1 MKLAA
6 FALTAFTVA
15 TIWLGAVRAV
25 AALPPS
31 APAPQKIA
39 VDARGP
45 LVLVEV
51 TRTVVPEPAEGGS
64 GNEALLDLALP
75 DGSALVSVEVRDGGR
90 WHSVDPAAEGG
101 ARAAEIYRTESAAR
115 GVTPASE
122 PYDESAT
129 HRLRLLRGGGH
140 SAGAGPVPFMSFM
153 PFMVRFRFAVLPEG
167 ANGRLRVR
175 FPAATE
181 RLPPAAEVTLRLAGA
196 ADADIAGVRFPLAA
210 GAGTAIGRASTRS
223 AWEIFWT
230 PRDPAA
236 PGAPLLEARVAVA
249 PLGPQQPALASMSAM
264 AFLVRRPPGPSSG
277 PPGSVLFLVD
287 RSRSVGLPGLS
298 AERDLVRTLIEAL
311 PPSTR
316 FDALFFDRGTK
327 RLFPMSRPA
336 TREAIGTFEGEMVPD
351 RMQNG
356 TDLPGALRE
365 AGALL
370 RREATT
376 FGPRALLVLVTDGA
390 LGDEDG
396 AALDRALGSGLGGS
410 VGNTPGSPTAS
421 SPGLD
426 VALAALTIRAVDD
439 ESAGVRARDALRVLA
454 AARGGVAREL
464 RASEIGDA
472 VPAALADLQQGGDLG
487 AIRLV
492 ADGVERRIS
501 ESLTPGGL
509 LAGVVP
515 WKGRPPHSVRI
526 EAVARGHRITV
537 TPVPSRV
544 ATEWLRPWVVS
555 PPAPASTN
563 PTRLLSLPSLV
574 ALVEPVLRSAAT
586 TAAASEAG
594 VKGSMDR
601 MVIRNVLSLAYMP
614 RARACYL
621 NRTAA
626 TPALRDLTGKVR
638 LAIEL
643 ARGEVGGVKIES
655 STLGNLEIERCL
667 QESAFEIEVPRAA
680 RSDAPVT
687 AVLNMV
693 FRPRSSDKK
702 ADVDLGEVG
711 NEIDLVIDEM
721 HRREAS
727 APAPAHPG
735 H

>member
-1 MKLAA
+1 MKPAA
-6 FALTAFTVA
+6 FALAFAPLSLVA
-15 TIWLGAVRAV
+15 VHAP
-25 AALPPS
+25 AALPPP
-31 APAPQKIA
+31 APAPQKIS

-45 LVLVEV
+45 LALVEV
-51 TRTVVPEPAEGGS
+51 TRTVVPEPAEGSG

-75 DGSALVSVEVRDGGR
+75 DASALVSVEVRDGGR
-90 WHSVDPAAEGG
+90 WRSVDAAAEGDG
-101 ARAAEIYRTESAAR
+101 SAQAAATYRAESAAR

-122 PYDESAT
+122 PYDESTT
-129 HRLRLLRGGGH
+129 HRLRLLH
-140 SAGAGPVPFMSFM
+140 SAGSVSVPFT
-153 PFMVRFRFAVLPEG
+153 VRYRFAVLPEA
-167 ANGRLRVR
+167 ANGRLRIR
-175 FPAATE
+175 FPAGTE
-181 RLPPAAEVTLRLAGA
+181 RLPPPADVALRLSGA
-196 ADADIAGVRFPLAA
+196 ADADIAGVRVPLAA
-210 GAGTAIGRASTRS
+210 GADIATGRVSTRS
-223 AWEIFWT
+223 AWETFWT
-230 PRDPAA
+230 PRDPSA
-236 PGAPLLEARVAVA
+236 PGAPLLEARLAMA
-249 PLGPQQPALASMSAM
+249 PVGSQQSALA
-264 AFLVRRPPGPSSG
+264 FLARRRPGPSSG

-298 AERDLVRTLIEAL
+298 AERDLVRALIEAL

-336 TREAIGTFEGEMVPD
+336 TRQAIEGFEAEMVPD

-396 AALDRALGSGLGGS
+396 ATLDRALGGGL
-410 VGNTPGSPTAS
+410 
-421 SPGLD
+421 LD

-439 ESAGVRARDALRVLA
+439 ESAGPRARDALQVLA
-454 AARGGVAREL
+454 AARSGVAREL
-464 RASEIGDA
+464 RANEIGDA

-501 ESLTPGGL
+501 ENLTPGGL
-509 LAGVVP
+509 LAGVIP
-515 WKGRPPHSVRI
+515 WKGRPPRTVRI
-526 EAVARGHRITV
+526 EAVARGQRITV
-537 TPVPSRV
+537 APVPSHV
-544 ATEWLRPWVVS
+544 ASEWLRPWVASV
-555 PPAPASTN
+555 PASTSPN
-563 PTRLLSLPSLV
+563 PTRFLSVPSFV
-574 ALVEPVLRSAAT
+574 ALVEPVPHA
-586 TAAASEAG
+586 TAAASAGSEAG
-594 VKGSMDR
+594 AKGSMDR

-638 LAIEL
+638 LSIEL

-655 STLGNLEIERCL
+655 STLDNPEIERCL

-693 FRPRSSDKK
+693 FRPRTSDKK

-711 NEIDLVIDEM
+711 NEIDLVIEEM

-727 APAPAHPG
+727 APGAATPTP
-735 H
+735 

>member
-6 FALTAFTVA
+6 FA
-15 TIWLGAVRAV
+15 V
-25 AALPPS
+25 AAVSLVTVHATA
-31 APAPQKIA
+31 APAPALAPQKITI
-39 VDARGP
+39 DARGP
-45 LVLVEV
+45 LALVEV
-51 TRTVVPEPAEGGS
+51 TRTVVPEPAQDGG

-75 DGSALVSVEVRDGGR
+75 DASALVSVEVRDAGR
-90 WHSVDPAAEGG
+90 WRGIDPASEGS
-101 ARAAEIYRTESAAR
+101 AHAAETYRAESAAR
-115 GVTPASE
+115 RVTPASE
-122 PYDESAT
+122 PYDESTT
-129 HRLRLLRGGGH
+129 HRLRLLR
-140 SAGAGPVPFMSFM
+140 SAGAGTAPFT
-153 PFMVRFRFAVLPEG
+153 VRYRFAVLPEA

-175 FPAATE
+175 FPAAIE
-181 RLPPAAEVTLRLAGA
+181 RLPPAAEVALRLTGA
-196 ADADIAGVRFPLAA
+196 ADANIAGVPVPLAA
-210 GAGTAIGRASTRS
+210 GAETANGRASTRS
-223 AWEIFWT
+223 AWEILWT
-230 PRDPAA
+230 PRNPSA
-236 PGAPLLEARVAVA
+236 PGAPLLEARVALA
-249 PLGPQQPALASMSAM
+249 PLGPQQSALA
-264 AFLVRRPPGPSSG
+264 FLARRRPGPSSG
-277 PPGSVLFLVD
+277 SPGSVLFLVD

-298 AERDLVRTLIEAL
+298 AERDLVRALIEAL

-316 FDALFFDRGTK
+316 FDALFFDRGTR

-336 TREAIGTFEGEMVPD
+336 TRQAIEGFEAEMVPD

-356 TDLPGALRE
+356 TDLPAALHE

-396 AALDRALGSGLGGS
+396 AALDRALGGGLGNSSGS
-410 VGNTPGSPTAS
+410 TPGSP
-421 SPGLD
+421 PGLD
-426 VALAALTIRAVDD
+426 VSLAALTVRAVDD
-439 ESAGVRARDALRVLA
+439 EPAGARARDALRALA

-464 RASEIGDA
+464 RASELGDG
-472 VPAALADLQQGGDLG
+472 VPAALADLQHGGDLG

-492 ADGVERRIS
+492 ADGVARRIS

-515 WKGRPPHSVRI
+515 WKGRPPRTVRI
-526 EAVARGHRITV
+526 EAIARGQRITV
-537 TPVPSRV
+537 APIPTRLAP
-544 ATEWLRPWVVS
+544 EWLRPWVVS
-555 PPAPASTN
+555 APASASAN
-563 PTRLLSLPSLV
+563 PTRFLSAPSVV
-574 ALVEPVLRSAAT
+574 ALVEPVLHSS
-586 TAAASEAG
+586 TASAASETA

-626 TPALRDLTGKVR
+626 TPALRDLAGKVR

-655 STLGNLEIERCL
+655 STLGNPEIERCL

-693 FRPRSSDKK
+693 FRPRTSDKR

-711 NEIDLVIDEM
+711 NEIDLVIEEM

-727 APAPAHPG
+727 APAAGAAPPRP
-735 H
+735 

>member
-1 MKLAA
+1 MTRAPRTGFACCAA
-6 FALTAFTVA
+6 PATAPDSGTAPFTV
-15 TIWLGAVRAV
+15 R
-25 AALPPS
+25 
-31 APAPQKIA
+31 
-39 VDARGP
+39 
-45 LVLVEV
+45 
-51 TRTVVPEPAEGGS
+51 
-64 GNEALLDLALP
+64 
-75 DGSALVSVEVRDGGR
+75 
-90 WHSVDPAAEGG
+90 
-101 ARAAEIYRTESAAR
+101 Y
-115 GVTPASE
+115 
-122 PYDESAT
+122 
-129 HRLRLLRGGGH
+129 
-140 SAGAGPVPFMSFM
+140 
-153 PFMVRFRFAVLPEG
+153 RFAVLPEA

-175 FPAATE
+175 FPAPTE

-196 ADADIAGVRFPLAA
+196 ADADIAGVRVPLAV
-210 GAGTAIGRASTRS
+210 GAETATGRASARG

-230 PRDPAA
+230 PRDPATPSA
-236 PGAPLLEARVAVA
+236 TPLEARLAVA
-249 PLGPQQPALASMSAM
+249 PLGPQQSALA
-264 AFLVRRPPGPSSG
+264 FLARRRPGPSSA

-298 AERDLVRTLIEAL
+298 AERDLVRAFIEAL

-336 TREAIGTFEGEMVPD
+336 TREAIERFEAEMVPD

-370 RREATT
+370 RREAATL
-376 FGPRALLVLVTDGA
+376 GPRALLVLVTDGA

-396 AALDRALGSGLGGS
+396 AALDRALGDPFGKTVGHTAGS
-410 VGNTPGSPTAS
+410 TPG
-421 SPGLD
+421 LE
-426 VALAALTIRAVDD
+426 VAFAALTVRAVDD
-439 ESAGVRARDALRVLA
+439 EPPGARTSDALHALA

-464 RASEIGDA
+464 RANEIGDG

-515 WKGRPPHSVRI
+515 WQGRPPRTVRL
-526 EAVARGHRITV
+526 EAIARGQRISV
-537 TPVPSRV
+537 APAPSHL
-544 ATEWLRPWVVS
+544 APEWLRPWIVS
-555 PPAPASTN
+555 NS
-563 PTRLLSLPSLV
+563 TRLLSVPSLV
-574 ALVEPVLRSAAT
+574 ALVEPVRHSTAAAT
-586 TAAASEAG
+586 PASEAG
-594 VKGSMDR
+594 AKGSMDR

-643 ARGEVGGVKIES
+643 ARGEVAGVKIES
-655 STLGNLEIERCL
+655 STLGNRDIERCL

-693 FRPRSSDKK
+693 FRPRTADKK

-711 NEIDLVIDEM
+711 NEIDLVIEEM
-721 HRREAS
+721 HQREAS
-727 APAPAHPG
+727 APAVPPHR
-735 H
+735 

>member
-6 FALTAFTVA
+6 FALAA
-15 TIWLGAVRAV
+15 LSLGAVH
-25 AALPPS
+25 AAAANPPQT

-39 VDARGP
+39 IDARGP
-45 LVLVEV
+45 LALVEV
-51 TRTVVPEPAEGGS
+51 TRTVVPEPAEGSG
-64 GNEALLDLALP
+64 GNEALLDLSLP

-90 WHSVDPAAEGG
+90 WRSVDPAADGG
-101 ARAAEIYRTESAAR
+101 ARAADAYRAEGAAR

-129 HRLRLLRGGGH
+129 HRLRLMR
-140 SAGAGPVPFMSFM
+140 SAGNGTGSGTAPFT
-153 PFMVRFRFAVLPEG
+153 VRYRFAVLPEA

-181 RLPPAAEVTLRLAGA
+181 RLPPPAEVTVRLTGA
-196 ADADIAGVRFPLAA
+196 ADADIAGVRVPLTA
-210 GAGTAIGRASTRS
+210 GAETASGRASTRG

-230 PRDPAA
+230 PRDPATPSA
-236 PGAPLLEARVAVA
+236 SPLEARVAVA
-249 PLGPQQPALASMSAM
+249 PLGPQQSALAFMT
-264 AFLVRRPPGPSSG
+264 FLARRRPGPSSG
-277 PPGSVLFLVD
+277 PPASVLFLVD

-298 AERDLVRTLIEAL
+298 AERDLVRAVLEAL

-327 RLFPMSRPA
+327 RLFPMPRPA
-336 TREAIGTFEGEMVPD
+336 TREAMGDFEAEMVPD

-356 TDLPGALRE
+356 TDPSGALRE

-396 AALDRALGSGLGGS
+396 AALDHALGSGLGSATGGS
-410 VGNTPGSPTAS
+410 TGSPPAFD
-421 SPGLD
+421 L
-426 VALAALTIRAVDD
+426 ALAALTIRAVDD
-439 ESAGVRARDALRVLA
+439 EPAGAPARDALRALA

-464 RASEIGDA
+464 RANEIGDG
-472 VPAALADLQQGGDLG
+472 VPAALADLQHGGDLG
-487 AIRLV
+487 AIRLA

-501 ESLTPGGL
+501 ESLTPGGI

-515 WKGRPPHSVRI
+515 WKGRPPRAVRI
-526 EAVARGHRITV
+526 EAVARGQRIMV
-537 TPVPSRV
+537 APVPSRV
-544 ATEWLRPWVVS
+544 APEWLRPWVMS
-555 PPAPASTN
+555 APASASAN
-563 PTRLLSLPSLV
+563 PTRLLSVPSLV
-574 ALVEPVLRSAAT
+574 ALVEPVLHSSTATSAAP
-586 TAAASEAG
+586 EAG

-621 NRTAA
+621 NRTSA

-643 ARGEVGGVKIES
+643 ARGEVGGVKIQS
-655 STLGNLEIERCL
+655 STLGNPDIERCL

-693 FRPRSSDKK
+693 FRPRTSDKK
-702 ADVDLGEVG
+702 ADVDLGEIG
-711 NEIDLVIDEM
+711 NEIDLVIEEM
-721 HRREAS
+721 HRREAG
-727 APAPAHPG
+727 APAATPPPHP
-735 H
+735 

>member
-6 FALTAFTVA
+6 FALAA
-15 TIWLGAVRAV
+15 LSLGALP
-25 AALPPS
+25 AAAAPPP
-31 APAPQKIA
+31 APASQKIA
-39 VDARGP
+39 IDARGP
-45 LVLVEV
+45 LALVEV
-51 TRTVVPEPAEGGS
+51 TRTVVPEPAEGGG

-75 DGSALVSVEVRDGGR
+75 EASALVSVEVRDGGR
-90 WHSVDPAAEGG
+90 WRSVDAAVEGG
-101 ARAAEIYRTESAAR
+101 ARAAETYRAEGAAR

-122 PYDESAT
+122 PYDESTT
-129 HRLRLLRGGGH
+129 HRLRLLR
-140 SAGAGPVPFMSFM
+140 SAGAGTPPFG
-153 PFMVRFRFAVLPEG
+153 VRYRFAVLPEA

-181 RLPPAAEVTLRLAGA
+181 RLPPAAEVALRLSGA
-196 ADADIAGVRFPLAA
+196 VDADIAGVRVPLAT
-210 GAGTAIGRASTRS
+210 GTDTANGRASTRS

-230 PRDPAA
+230 PREPSA
-236 PGAPLLEARVAVA
+236 PSAPLLEARLAVA
-249 PLGPQQPALASMSAM
+249 PLGAHQSALA
-264 AFLVRRPPGPSSG
+264 FLARRRPGPSSG

-298 AERDLVRTLIEAL
+298 AERDLVRALIEAL

-316 FDALFFDRGTK
+316 FDTLFFDRGTK
-327 RLFPMSRPA
+327 RLFPMLRPA

-370 RREATT
+370 HREATT

-396 AALDRALGSGLGGS
+396 AALDRALSSTLG
-410 VGNTPGSPTAS
+410 S

-426 VALAALTIRAVDD
+426 VAFAALTIRAVDD
-439 ESAGVRARDALRVLA
+439 ESAGARARDALRVLA

-464 RASEIGDA
+464 RANEIGDG
-472 VPAALADLQQGGDLG
+472 VPAALADLQHGGDLG
-487 AIRLV
+487 AVRLV

-501 ESLTPGGL
+501 ESLAPGGL

-515 WKGRPPHSVRI
+515 WKGRPPRAVRI
-526 EAVARGHRITV
+526 EAVARGQRIAV
-537 TPVPSRV
+537 APVPSRLGP
-544 ATEWLRPWVVS
+544 EWLRPWVAAAPGPAAAS
-555 PPAPASTN
+555 PN
-563 PTRLLSLPSLV
+563 PTRFLSVPSVV
-574 ALVEPVLRSAAT
+574 ALVEPVLHPSTAT
-586 TAAASEAG
+586 AASETG

-626 TPALRDLTGKVR
+626 TPALRDLAGKVR
-638 LAIEL
+638 LSIEL

-655 STLGNLEIERCL
+655 STLGNAEIERCL

-693 FRPRSSDKK
+693 FRPRTSDKK
-702 ADVDLGEVG
+702 ADVDLGEIG
-711 NEIDLVIDEM
+711 NEIDLVIEEM
-721 HRREAS
+721 HRRAAG
-727 APAPAHPG
+727 APTPSPAAR
-735 H
+735 

>member
-6 FALTAFTVA
+6 FALAIAPLSLVA
-15 TIWLGAVRAV
+15 VQ
-25 AALPPS
+25 AAATPPPSS
-31 APAPQKIA
+31 APASQKIA
-39 VDARGP
+39 IDARGP
-45 LVLVEV
+45 VALVEV
-51 TRTVVPEPAEGGS
+51 TRTVVAEPAEGGG

-75 DGSALVSVEVRDGGR
+75 DASALAAVEVRDGGR
-90 WHSVDPAAEGG
+90 WRSVDAAAEGSSH
-101 ARAAEIYRTESAAR
+101 AAETYRAESAAR
-115 GVTPASE
+115 GVTPVSE
-122 PYDESAT
+122 PYDEGTT
-129 HRLRLLRGGGH
+129 HRLRLLR
-140 SAGAGPVPFMSFM
+140 SAGAGTAPFT
-153 PFMVRFRFAVLPEG
+153 VRYRFAVLPEA

-175 FPAATE
+175 FPAGTE
-181 RLPPAAEVTLRLAGA
+181 RLPPPAEVALRLSGA
-196 ADADIAGVRFPLAA
+196 ADADIAGVRVPLTA
-210 GAGTAIGRASTRS
+210 GADTATGRASTHS

-230 PRDPAA
+230 PREPSA
-236 PGAPLLEARVAVA
+236 PGAPPLEARVAVA
-249 PLGPQQPALASMSAM
+249 PIGSQQSALA
-264 AFLVRRPPGPSSG
+264 FLARRRPGPSSG

-298 AERDLVRTLIEAL
+298 AERDLVRALIEAL

-336 TREAIGTFEGEMVPD
+336 TRQAIEGFEAEMVPD

-396 AALDRALGSGLGGS
+396 AALDRALGSGL
-410 VGNTPGSPTAS
+410 
-421 SPGLD
+421 D
-426 VALAALTIRAVDD
+426 VALAALTIRALDD
-439 ESAGVRARDALRVLA
+439 ESAGARARDALRVLA

-464 RASEIGDA
+464 RANEIGDG
-472 VPAALADLQQGGDLG
+472 VPAALADLQHGGDLG

-492 ADGVERRIS
+492 ADGVERPIS
-501 ESLTPGGL
+501 ESLAPGGL

-515 WKGRPPHSVRI
+515 WRGRPPHAVRI
-526 EAVARGHRITV
+526 EAVARGRRITV
-537 TPVPSRV
+537 APVPNRV
-544 ATEWLRPWVVS
+544 APEWLRPWVG
-555 PPAPASTN
+555 AGPASTSPN
-563 PTRLLSLPSLV
+563 PTRFLSVPSLV
-574 ALVEPVLRSAAT
+574 ALVEPVLHSAN
-586 TAAASEAG
+586 AASEAS

-626 TPALRDLTGKVR
+626 TPALRDLAGKVR

-655 STLGNLEIERCL
+655 STLGNPDIERCL

-693 FRPRSSDKK
+693 FRPRTSDKK

-711 NEIDLVIDEM
+711 NEIDLVIEEM

-727 APAPAHPG
+727 APTPGAAPPTP
-735 H
+735 

>member
-6 FALTAFTVA
+6 FALAAVS
-15 TIWLGAVRAV
+15 LGAVP
-25 AALPPS
+25 AAAASPPV
-31 APAPQKIA
+31 PGPQKVTI
-39 VDARGP
+39 DARGP

-51 TRTVVPEPAEGGS
+51 TRALVPGAAEGAG

-90 WHSVDPAAEGG
+90 WRSVDAAAEGG
-101 ARAAEIYRTESAAR
+101 ARAAETYRAESAAR
-115 GVTPASE
+115 HVTPASE

-129 HRLRLLRGGGH
+129 HRLRLLR
-140 SAGAGPVPFMSFM
+140 SAGSGTAPFT
-153 PFMVRFRFAVLPEG
+153 VRYRFAVLPEA

-181 RLPPAAEVTLRLAGA
+181 RVPTAAEVTLRLTGA
-196 ADADIAGVRFPLAA
+196 ADADIAGVRVPLTG
-210 GAGTAIGRASTRS
+210 GAETATGRASTRS

-230 PRDPAA
+230 PREPAT
-236 PGAPLLEARVAVA
+236 PSAPLLQARIAAA
-249 PLGPQQPALASMSAM
+249 PLGPQQSALAFM
-264 AFLVRRPPGPSSG
+264 AFLARRRPGPSSG
-277 PPGSVLFLVD
+277 PPVSVLFLVD

-298 AERDLVRTLIEAL
+298 AERDLVRAVIEAL

-327 RLFPMSRPA
+327 RLFPMPRPA
-336 TREAIGTFEGEMVPD
+336 TREAIGTFEAEMVPD

-356 TDLPGALRE
+356 TDPSGALRQ

-376 FGPRALLVLVTDGA
+376 FGPRVLLVLVTDGA

-396 AALDRALGSGLGGS
+396 AALDHALGSGLGSAIGS
-410 VGNTPGSPTAS
+410 AVGS
-421 SPGLD
+421 SPPFDL
-426 VALAALTIRAVDD
+426 AFAALTIRAVDD
-439 ESAGVRARDALRVLA
+439 EPAGARARDALQVLA

-464 RASEIGDA
+464 RANEIGDG
-472 VPAALADLQQGGDLG
+472 VPAALADLQHGGDLG
-487 AIRLV
+487 AIRLI
-492 ADGVERRIS
+492 ADGIERRIS
-501 ESLTPGGL
+501 ESLPPGGL

-515 WKGRPPHSVRI
+515 WKGRPPHAVRI
-526 EAVARGHRITV
+526 EALARGQRIA
-537 TPVPSRV
+537 V
-544 ATEWLRPWVVS
+544 APAPGRLAPEWLRPWVGS
-555 PPAPASTN
+555 ASAPAPTSVSSN
-563 PTRLLSLPSLV
+563 PTRFLSAPSVV
-574 ALVEPVLRSAAT
+574 ALVEPVLHSAAVPP
-586 TAAASEAG
+586 AASEAA

-638 LAIEL
+638 LAIDL

-655 STLGNLEIERCL
+655 STLGNPDIERCL

-693 FRPRSSDKK
+693 FRPRTSEKQ

-711 NEIDLVIDEM
+711 NQIDLVIEEM

-727 APAPAHPG
+727 PPAATPPPTQ
-735 H
+735 

>member
-6 FALTAFTVA
+6 FALAAVS
-15 TIWLGAVRAV
+15 LGAVHAG
-25 AALPPS
+25 AASPPLPG
-31 APAPQKIA
+31 PQRIA

-45 LVLVEV
+45 LALVEV
-51 TRTVVPEPAEGGS
+51 TRAVLPERTEGAG

-90 WHSVDPAAEGG
+90 WRSVDAAAEGG
-101 ARAAEIYRTESAAR
+101 SHAAETYRAESAAR

-122 PYDESAT
+122 PTDESAT
-129 HRLRLLRGGGH
+129 HRLRLLRSPGH
-140 SAGAGPVPFMSFM
+140 GPGSGAAPFT
-153 PFMVRFRFAVLPEG
+153 VRYRFAVFPE
-167 ANGRLRVR
+167 AENGRLRVR

-181 RLPPAAEVTLRLAGA
+181 RLPPAAEVTLRLTGA
-196 ADADIAGVRFPLAA
+196 ADADIAGVRVPVTA
-210 GAGTAIGRASTRS
+210 GAETASGRASTRS

-230 PRDPAA
+230 PRDPAS
-236 PGAPLLEARVAVA
+236 PGAPPLEARLAVA
-249 PLGPQQPALASMSAM
+249 PIGPQQSALAFM
-264 AFLVRRPPGPSSG
+264 AFLARRRPGPSCG
-277 PPGSVLFLVD
+277 PPASVLFLVD

-298 AERDLVRTLIEAL
+298 AERDLVRALIEAL

-327 RLFPMSRPA
+327 RLFSMPRPA
-336 TREAIGTFEGEMVPD
+336 TREAIGTFEAEMVPD

-356 TDLPGALRE
+356 TDPSGALRE

-396 AALDRALGSGLGGS
+396 AALDRALGSGLGNAIGRAA
-410 VGNTPGSPTAS
+410 GS
-421 SPGLD
+421 SPAFDLG
-426 VALAALTIRAVDD
+426 LAALTVRAVDD
-439 ESAGVRARDALRVLA
+439 EPAGARARDALRALA

-464 RASEIGDA
+464 RANEIADG
-472 VPAALADLQQGGDLG
+472 VPAALADLEHGGDLG
-487 AIRLV
+487 AIRLIT
-492 ADGVERRIS
+492 DGVERRIS
-501 ESLTPGGL
+501 ESLPPGGL

-515 WKGRPPHSVRI
+515 WKGRPPRAVRI
-526 EAVARGHRITV
+526 EALAGGRRITV
-537 TPVPSRV
+537 APVPSRV
-544 ATEWLRPWVVS
+544 APEWLRPWVVS
-555 PPAPASTN
+555 ASAPTSASSN
-563 PTRLLSLPSLV
+563 PTRFLSTPSVV
-574 ALVEPVLRSAAT
+574 ALVEPVPHSSTAT
-586 TAAASEAG
+586 SAASETA

-655 STLGNLEIERCL
+655 STLGNPDIERCL

-687 AVLNMV
+687 AVLNMN
-693 FRPRSSDKK
+693 FRPRTSDKK
-702 ADVDLGEVG
+702 ADDVDLGEVG
-711 NEIDLVIDEM
+711 NEIDLVIEEM

-727 APAPAHPG
+727 APATTPPPTR
-735 H
+735 

>member
-6 FALTAFTVA
+6 FALAAFTVA
-15 TIWLGAVRAV
+15 TGWFAPLP
-25 AALPPS
+25 AAAAPP
-31 APAPQKIA
+31 APASQKIA
-39 VDARGP
+39 IDARGP
-45 LVLVEV
+45 VALVEV
-51 TRTVVPEPAEGGS
+51 TRPVIPGPAEGSG

-75 DGSALVSVEVRDGGR
+75 EASALVSVEVRDGGR
-90 WHSVDPAAEGG
+90 WRSVDPAAPKGDGRGDG
-101 ARAAEIYRTESAAR
+101 AQAAETYRAESAAR
-115 GVTPASE
+115 GVPPASE
-122 PYDESAT
+122 PYDESTT
-129 HRLRLLRGGGH
+129 HRLRLLR
-140 SAGAGPVPFMSFM
+140 SAGAGVAPFS
-153 PFMVRFRFAVLPEG
+153 VRYRFAVLPEA
-167 ANGRLRVR
+167 ANGRLRIR

-181 RLPPAAEVTLRLAGA
+181 RLPPGAEVALRLSGA
-196 ADADIAGVRFPLAA
+196 ADADIAGVRVPLAA
-210 GAGTAIGRASTRS
+210 ATATATGRASTRS

-230 PRDPAA
+230 PRDPSA
-236 PGAPLLEARVAVA
+236 PGAPPLEARLAVA
-249 PLGPQQPALASMSAM
+249 SLGPQQSALA
-264 AFLVRRPPGPSSG
+264 FLARRRPGPSSG

-298 AERDLVRTLIEAL
+298 AERDLVRALIEAL

-336 TREAIGTFEGEMVPD
+336 TRQAIDGFEAEMVPD

-356 TDLPGALRE
+356 TDLPGALKE

-376 FGPRALLVLVTDGA
+376 FGPRALLILVTDGA

-396 AALDRALGSGLGGS
+396 AALDRALGGGLGG
-410 VGNTPGSPTAS
+410 TPGAPS
-421 SPGLD
+421 GLE
-426 VALAALTIRAVDD
+426 VALGAFTIRAVDD
-439 ESAGVRARDALRVLA
+439 EPAGARTRDALRALA

-464 RASEIGDA
+464 RASEIGDG
-472 VPAALADLQQGGDLG
+472 VPAALADLRRGGDLG
-487 AIRLV
+487 AVRLV
-492 ADGVERRIS
+492 GDGVERRIA
-501 ESLTPGGL
+501 ESLTPEGI
-509 LAGVVP
+509 LAGVLP
-515 WKGRPPHSVRI
+515 WKGRPPHTVRI
-526 EAVARGHRITV
+526 EALARGERITAAS
-537 TPVPSRV
+537 VPSRV
-544 ATEWLRPWVVS
+544 PPEWLRPWVVAAPGSASASASVS
-555 PPAPASTN
+555 PN
-563 PTRLLSLPSLV
+563 PTRFLSVPSVV
-574 ALVEPVLRSAAT
+574 ALVEPVSHSTAGTAAT
-586 TAAASEAG
+586 EVG

-626 TPALRDLTGKVR
+626 TPALRDLAGKVR

-655 STLGNLEIERCL
+655 STLGNPDIERCL

-693 FRPRSSDKK
+693 FRPRTSEKV
-702 ADVDLGEVG
+702 AGVDLGEVG
-711 NEIDLVIDEM
+711 NEIDLVIEEM

-727 APAPAHPG
+727 APAPAQPG